1 MLVFDAV
8 YLTRPNSDCCNTTVC
23 CCLLYRNDTRKHRAS
38 LSKHLS
44 YGKKHRWRSSD
55 PKQTTNKQ
63 LTITAISSSLPCRRR
78 RVSWCLRVPSGAHR
92 NTQYFSFVFA
102 QAWTLLEKWIWT
114 PKGNFPAEAPP
125 YSQGKTQPHCPAESF
140 QWRSKTL
147 NRGRSREL
155 LPCQSQFI
163 SLTCGKAKKTE
174 RAGMGM
180 EMDEEEEEEEGE
192 ERACAIG
199 RGVR

>member
-1 MLVFDAV
+1 MLVFDAF
-8 YLTRPNSDCCNTTVC
+8 YLTRPNSDCCNTTVW
-23 CCLLYRNDTRKHRAS
+23 CCLFIETIHGNIALPSPNTSATENHR
-38 LSKHLS
+38 
-44 YGKKHRWRSSD
+44 GRSSD

-63 LTITAISSSLPCRRR
+63 LTISAISSSLPCRRK
-78 RVSWCLRVPSGAHR
+78 RVSWCLRIPSGAHR

-125 YSQGKTQPHCPAESF
+125 YSQGKTRPHCPAESF

-147 NRGRSREL
+147 NRGRSGEL

-174 RAGMGM
+174 RAGMWM
-180 EMDEEEEEEEGE
+180 EMDEEQEEEEE